1 MIPAR
6 KIGAFNFALRPVM
19 NGVLRRRFHNI
30 RVAGVEH
37 LAALDPVR
45 PVVGCM
51 NHTNW
56 WDGFVLYALSH
67 ALVSHDIHL
76 AMEERNLRRYPF
88 FPWMGAF
95 GLDLDDPLAG
105 LRYAVRLL
113 RGAPGRLAWMF
124 VQGRLAPAHVPIE
137 AKPGALWLAE
147 KAGAQVLPLVIR
159 YEWLVESRPTILV
172 RIGAALPAETTAAQL
187 SAVMNGLFSEIDAAL
202 DPIEMSEYQ
211 PLFRPRMSM
220 NRRWDYFVHRV
231 LGRREAFERENG

>member
-6 KIGAFNFALRPVM
+6 KRAAFNAALRPVM
-19 NGVLRRRFHNI
+19 NGVLRRRFHNV
-30 RVAGVEH
+30 RVAGAEH
-37 LAALDPVR
+37 LAALDATR
-45 PVVGCM
+45 PVVGCV

-67 ALVSHDIHL
+67 ALVAHDIHL

-95 GLDLDDPLAG
+95 GLDLDDPRAG

-113 RGAPGRLAWMF
+113 RGGAGRLAWMF
-124 VQGRLAPAHVPIE
+124 VQGRLAPAHVPIV

-147 KAGAQVLPLVIR
+147 RTAAQVLPLVIR
-159 YEWLVESRPTILV
+159 YEWLAESRPTILV
-172 RIGAALPAETTAAQL
+172 RVGATLPAGTSPEEL
-187 SAVMNGLFSEIDAAL
+187 SGVMNTLFAGIELAL
-202 DPIEMSEYQ
+202 DPVDLAGYR
-211 PLFRPRMSM
+211 PLFKPRMSM

-231 LGRREAFERENG
+231 LGRSGGFERENG